1 MKCILALILTIALIK
16 SVGGAPD
23 EVIGRVVSVISGDSF
38 GIEMKTSDPRVNKI
52 DSVKLADIE
61 APSTLMPKGK
71 DARKYADS
79 MLKNRTV
86 SIDIDD
92 NTSSGRNEWNQL
104 ICVIYLMT
112 SDNRLIWPPVNRIMV
127 DSGHAVLNDDK
138 SNEFDASTWWKD
150 PTVSLE
156 SKAKSIPKNLV
167 SAPSAS
173 QEKDLNSTRVL
184 EKDPHSTS
192 VLEKNP
198 TSGGVNIGYR

>member
-1 MKCILALILTIALIK
+1 MKWILALLLTIALIK
-16 SVGGAPD
+16 SVAGAPD

-38 GIEMKTSDPRVNKI
+38 GIEMKTSDPRVNNI

-61 APSTLMPKGK
+61 APSTLIPKGK

-79 MLKNRTV
+79 ILKNKTV
-86 SIDIDD
+86 SIDIDN

-138 SNEFDASTWWKD
+138 SNEFNASTWWKD

-156 SKAKSIPKNLV
+156 SKAKSKPNSLV
-167 SAPSAS
+167 SAPPAS
-173 QEKDLNSTRVL
+173 QEKDLTSTRIL

>member
-1 MKCILALILTIALIK
+1 MKWIFALLLTIALIK
-16 SVGGAPD
+16 SVAGAPD
-23 EVIGRVVSVISGDSF
+23 EVVGRVVSVISGDSF
-38 GIEMKTSDPRVNKI
+38 GIEMKTSDSRVNHI

-79 MLKNRTV
+79 LLKNKTV

-92 NTSSGRNEWNQL
+92 NTGSGRNEWNQL
-104 ICVIYLMT
+104 VCVIYLMT

-138 SNEFDASTWWKD
+138 NNEFNASTWWKD
-150 PTVSLE
+150 PAVSLE

-167 SAPSAS
+167 STAPSS
-173 QEKDLNSTRVL
+173 PEGDLNSTGVL
-184 EKDPHSTS
+184 EKDPRSTS
-192 VLEKNP
+192 ILEKNP

>member
-1 MKCILALILTIALIK
+1 MKWILALLLTIAIIK
-16 SVGGAPD
+16 SVAGAPD
-23 EVIGRVVSVISGDSF
+23 EVIGRVVSVISGDSL
-38 GIEMKTSDPRVNKI
+38 GIEMKTSDPRVNHI

-61 APSTLMPKGK
+61 APSTLTPVGK

-79 MLKNRTV
+79 ILKNKTV
-86 SIDIDD
+86 SLDIDD
-92 NTSSGRNEWNQL
+92 NKSGGRNEWNQL
-104 ICVIYLMT
+104 LCVIYLMT

-138 SNEFDASTWWKD
+138 SNEFNASTWWKD

-156 SKAKSIPKNLV
+156 SKAKSKPKNLV
-167 SAPSAS
+167 SAPPAS
-173 QEKDLNSTRVL
+173 PEKDLSSTNVL

-198 TSGGVNIGYR
+198 TSGGVNIRYR